1 MLKFIKS
8 FRYAFEGILHAIKTE
23 RNFKLHLI
31 AAFIVIF
38 SGLVT
43 GLELVEWYVIFI
55 LIGGMLAL
63 ELLNSAIERVVNLVT
78 LERLPLAKQS
88 KDLAAGAVLIFAI
101 TSAIIG
107 LFIFVPKWIP

>member
-1 MLKFIKS
+1 MRNFIKS

-31 AAFIVIF
+31 ATVIVIT

-43 GLELVEWYVIFI
+43 GLEFVEWYIIII

-63 ELLNSAIERVVNLVT
+63 ELLNSAIERAVNLVT
-78 LERLPLAKQS
+78 LERLPLAKHV
-88 KDLAAGAVLIFAI
+88 KDLAAGAVLVFAI

-107 LFIFVPKWIP
+107 LFIFLPKWI

>member
-1 MLKFIKS
+1 MQKFIKS
-8 FRYAFEGILHAIKTE
+8 FHYAFEGILHAIKTE
-23 RNFKLHLI
+23 RNFKIHLI
-31 AAFIVIF
+31 AAVIVIF

-43 GLELVEWYVIFI
+43 GLEIVEWYVIMI

-63 ELLNSAIERVVNLVT
+63 ELLNSAIERAINLVT
-78 LERLPLAKQS
+78 LERFPLAKQA

-107 LFIFVPKWIP
+107 LFIFVPKWI